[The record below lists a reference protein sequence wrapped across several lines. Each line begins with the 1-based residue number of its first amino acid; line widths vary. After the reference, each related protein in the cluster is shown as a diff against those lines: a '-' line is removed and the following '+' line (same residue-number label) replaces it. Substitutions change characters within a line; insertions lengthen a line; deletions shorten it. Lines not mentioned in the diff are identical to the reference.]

1 MLFRKSL
8 YEIKSEYK
16 EANMKNEN
24 FEMYHEV
31 EKVLANKIERTDK
44 VEKQYN
50 RQERNKKYYEK
61 RYENAKEEMKKLRE
75 KYPVRT
81 LVARIPL
88 IGRFGKVAKE
98 YNRLREKA
106 KRCKTRAKIAKKTL
120 KDLEPV
126 CKKYNKEIKLTTK
139 DLKRCE
145 RAIKRDYKIDKN
157 NVEIAKMYKT
167 QKDLL
172 KMVYDKSTFNYI
184 KEYVARVQNGERDI
198 ELPQGVES
206 EKAFVEMMKKDIKNA
221 TKGKKVNLM
230 VKELENKDVENKDIE
245 NKENKENKSQE
256 QRRNNKTIFAQK
268 GLDIKREYVTYKQKT
283 EDSEIKLDPEEVLNY
298 IGFISKNPDILE
310 EYSKEEVVSQLKGDE
325 EYAYVNRG
333 WDVLHDMIENL
344 RDEQNQINVKDLSK
358 SEKVVYKVASKYLE
372 KEQKAMENA
381 KKDRAKDDKQQLYA

>member
-198 ELPQGVES
+198 ELPKSVES
-206 EKAFVEMMKKDIKNA
+206 EKAFVKMMKKDIKNA

-333 WDVLHDMIENL
+333 WDVLYDMIENL

>member
-126 CKKYNKEIKLTTK
+126 CKKCNKELKLTTK

-145 RAIKRDYKIDKN
+145 RAIKHDYKIDKH

-172 KMVYDKSTFNYI
+172 KKVYDKSTFNYI

-206 EKAFVEMMKKDIKNA
+206 EKAFVEMMKKDIKNV
-221 TKGKKVNLM
+221 TRGKKVNM
-230 VKELENKDVENKDIE
+230 IVQGSKNEEVENKE
-245 NKENKENKSQE
+245 KETKSQE
-256 QRRNNKTIFAQK
+256 QRRNNSTIFAQK

-298 IGFISKNPDILE
+298 IGFISKNPNILE

-381 KKDRAKDDKQQLYA
+381 EKDRAKDDKQQLYA

>member
-88 IGRFGKVAKE
+88 IGRLGKVAKE

-172 KMVYDKSTFNYI
+172 KRVYDKSTFNYI

-198 ELPQGVES
+198 ELPKSVES
-206 EKAFVEMMKKDIKNA
+206 EKAFVKMMKKDIKNA
-221 TKGKKVNLM
+221 TKGKRVNLM
-230 VKELENKDVENKDIE
+230 IKELENKDVENKDI
-245 NKENKENKSQE
+245 ENKENKSQE

-283 EDSEIKLDPEEVLNY
+283 EDFEIKLDPEEVLNY

-381 KKDRAKDDKQQLYA
+381 KKDRAKDDKQQQYA

>member
-126 CKKYNKEIKLTTK
+126 CKKCNKELKLTTK

-145 RAIKRDYKIDKN
+145 RAIKHDYKIDKH
-157 NVEIAKMYKT
+157 NVEIAKMYKV

-172 KMVYDKSTFNYI
+172 KKVYDKSTFNYI

-206 EKAFVEMMKKDIKNA
+206 EKAFVEMMKKDIKNV
-221 TKGKKVNLM
+221 TRGKKVNM
-230 VKELENKDVENKDIE
+230 IVQGSKNEEVENKE
-245 NKENKENKSQE
+245 KETKSQE
-256 QRRNNKTIFAQK
+256 QRRNNSTIFAQK

-298 IGFISKNPDILE
+298 IGFISKKPNILE
-310 EYSKEEVVSQLKGDE
+310 EYSKEEVVSQFKGNE

-381 KKDRAKDDKQQLYA
+381 EKDRAKDDKQQQYA

>member
-126 CKKYNKEIKLTTK
+126 CKKCNKELKLTTK

-145 RAIKRDYKIDKN
+145 RAIKHDYKIDKH
-157 NVEIAKMYKT
+157 NVEIAKMYKV

-172 KMVYDKSTFNYI
+172 KKVYDKSTFNYI

-206 EKAFVEMMKKDIKNA
+206 EKAFVEMMKKDIKNV
-221 TKGKKVNLM
+221 TRGKKVNM
-230 VKELENKDVENKDIE
+230 IVQESKNEEVENKE
-245 NKENKENKSQE
+245 KETKSQE
-256 QRRNNKTIFAQK
+256 QRRNNSTIFAQK

-298 IGFISKNPDILE
+298 IGFISKKPNILE
-310 EYSKEEVVSQLKGDE
+310 EYSKEEVVSQFKGNE

-381 KKDRAKDDKQQLYA
+381 KKDRAKDDKQQQYA

>member
-126 CKKYNKEIKLTTK
+126 CKKYNK
-139 DLKRCE
+139 
-145 RAIKRDYKIDKN
+145 
-157 NVEIAKMYKT
+157 
-167 QKDLL
+167 
-172 KMVYDKSTFNYI
+172 
-184 KEYVARVQNGERDI
+184 
-198 ELPQGVES
+198 
-206 EKAFVEMMKKDIKNA
+206 
-221 TKGKKVNLM
+221 
-230 VKELENKDVENKDIE
+230 
-245 NKENKENKSQE
+245 
-256 QRRNNKTIFAQK
+256 
-268 GLDIKREYVTYKQKT
+268 
-283 EDSEIKLDPEEVLNY
+283 
-298 IGFISKNPDILE
+298 
-310 EYSKEEVVSQLKGDE
+310 
-325 EYAYVNRG
+325 
-333 WDVLHDMIENL
+333 
-344 RDEQNQINVKDLSK
+344 
-358 SEKVVYKVASKYLE
+358 
-372 KEQKAMENA
+372 
-381 KKDRAKDDKQQLYA
+381 

>member
-145 RAIKRDYKIDKN
+145 RAIKHDYKIDKH
-157 NVEIAKMYKT
+157 NVEIAKMYKV

-206 EKAFVEMMKKDIKNA
+206 EKAFVEMMKKDIKNV
-221 TKGKKVNLM
+221 TRGKKVNM
-230 VKELENKDVENKDIE
+230 IVQGSKNEEVENKE
-245 NKENKENKSQE
+245 KETKSQE
-256 QRRNNKTIFAQK
+256 QRRKNSTIFAQK

>member
-206 EKAFVEMMKKDIKNA
+206 EKAFVEMMKKDIKNV
-221 TKGKKVNLM
+221 TRGKKANMIVQGSKN
-230 VKELENKDVENKDIE
+230 EEVENKE
-245 NKENKENKSQE
+245 KETKSQE
-256 QRRNNKTIFAQK
+256 QRRKNSTIFAQK

-381 KKDRAKDDKQQLYA
+381 EKDRAKDDKQQQYA

>member
-198 ELPQGVES
+198 ELPKSVES
-206 EKAFVEMMKKDIKNA
+206 EKAFFEMMKKDIKNV
-221 TKGKKVNLM
+221 TRGKKVNM
-230 VKELENKDVENKDIE
+230 IVQGSKNEEVENKE
-245 NKENKENKSQE
+245 KETKSQE
-256 QRRNNKTIFAQK
+256 QRRNNSTIFAQK
-268 GLDIKREYVTYKQKT
+268 GLDIRREYVTYKQKT

-298 IGFISKNPDILE
+298 IGFISKNPNILE

-381 KKDRAKDDKQQLYA
+381 EKDRAKDDKQQQYA

>member
-16 EANMKNEN
+16 EANIKNEN
-24 FEMYHEV
+24 FEMYQEV

-126 CKKYNKEIKLTTK
+126 CKKCNKELKLTTK

-145 RAIKRDYKIDKN
+145 RAIKHDYKIDKH
-157 NVEIAKMYKT
+157 NVEIAKMYKV

-172 KMVYDKSTFNYI
+172 KKVYDKSTFNYI

-206 EKAFVEMMKKDIKNA
+206 EKAFVEMMKKDIKNV
-221 TKGKKVNLM
+221 TRGKKVNM
-230 VKELENKDVENKDIE
+230 IVQGSKNEEVENKE
-245 NKENKENKSQE
+245 KETKSQE
-256 QRRNNKTIFAQK
+256 QRRNNSTIFAQK

-298 IGFISKNPDILE
+298 IGFISKNPNILE
-310 EYSKEEVVSQLKGDE
+310 EYSKEEVVSQFKGNK
-325 EYAYVNRG
+325 EYAYANRG

-381 KKDRAKDDKQQLYA
+381 KKDRAKDDKQQQYA

>member
-145 RAIKRDYKIDKN
+145 RAIKHDYKIDKH
-157 NVEIAKMYKT
+157 NVEIAKMYKV

-206 EKAFVEMMKKDIKNA
+206 EKAFVEMMKKDIKNV
-221 TKGKKVNLM
+221 TRGKKVNM
-230 VKELENKDVENKDIE
+230 IVQGSKNEEVENKE
-245 NKENKENKSQE
+245 KETKSQE
-256 QRRNNKTIFAQK
+256 QRRKNSTIFAQK
-268 GLDIKREYVTYKQKT
+268 GLDIKRESVTYKQKT